1 MPWAKL
7 CSTPQ
12 LQPCIGLFKCLDDE
26 PRIEAYVWNALVD
39 REKAR
44 IVRRPAL
51 CQVNALS
58 SGRSSDTYRA
68 SSGCLKIKLLQIFDS
83 ALCMTPPA
91 EWSPV
96 NSNGARAEDRNF
108 SEADRIRDDLRD
120 RGRSGSGCCVF

>member
-58 SGRSSDTYRA
+58 SGRSSDMYRA
-68 SSGCLKIKLLQIFDS
+68 SSGCLKINPS
-83 ALCMTPPA
+83 
-91 EWSPV
+91 
-96 NSNGARAEDRNF
+96 
-108 SEADRIRDDLRD
+108 DLRFRLVHD
-120 RGRSGSGCCVF
+120 SSSRMESSQ